1 VQHRNLQAECDPLI
15 YTIIISN
22 NRRDDLLAC
31 LVSLRAAGCANQ
43 RVCVLDN
50 GSTDGSVEAIR
61 ALFPEVEVIVLR
73 RNLGY
78 AGNNNVGIVY
88 ALYQGADWIFLLN
101 DDTILAPGCISTLLE
116 LGQNDPGVGAVGP
129 LVLHYDDREVIQSA
143 GGMMD
148 GFLRPTH
155 LAANQPALCAPTEPG
170 EVDWISGCA
179 LLVRAAAVRE
189 AGLMDERYFL
199 YWEETEWCLRIR
211 EAGWRIVMEP
221 RARLWHKGVQVDYRP
236 APHVAYYFTRNR
248 LLTLAKH
255 HASLGAWLVA
265 YTEILRTLASY
276 TVRRQWR
283 PQRAHRDAMWAGFVD
298 FHRGRFGARQAV

>member
-1 VQHRNLQAECDPLI
+1 MPRRIPQRVCDPLV

-31 LVSLRAAGCANQ
+31 LLSLQEAGCADQ

-61 ALFPEVEVIVLR
+61 ALFPDVEVMALP

-78 AGNNNVGIVY
+78 AGNNNVGIAH
-88 ALYQGADWIFLLN
+88 ALQKGADWVFLLN
-101 DDTILAPGCISTLLE
+101 DDTVLAPGCLSALLE
-116 LGQNDPGVGAVGP
+116 LGEKDVGIGAVGP
-129 LVLHYDDREVIQSA
+129 LVLHYEDRDVIQSA

-148 GFLRPTH
+148 VFLRPTH
-155 LAANQPALCAPTEPG
+155 LAANQPALCAPTEAGP
-170 EVDWISGCA
+170 VDWISGCA
-179 LLVRAAAVRE
+179 LLVRAAAIRE
-189 AGLMDERYFL
+189 AGMMDERYFL

-211 EAGWRIVMEP
+211 SAGWRIVMEP
-221 RARLWHKGVQVDYRP
+221 QARLWHKGVQIDYRP
-236 APHVAYYFTRNR
+236 APWVAYYFTRNR

-255 HASLGAWLVA
+255 RAPLGAWLVA

-298 FHRGRFGARQAV
+298 FHRGRFGARQAM